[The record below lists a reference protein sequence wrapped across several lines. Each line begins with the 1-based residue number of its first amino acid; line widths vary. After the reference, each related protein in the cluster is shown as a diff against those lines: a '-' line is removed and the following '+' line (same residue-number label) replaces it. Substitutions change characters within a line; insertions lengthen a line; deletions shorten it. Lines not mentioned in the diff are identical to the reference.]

1 VSASCDVVTA
11 YREPIGM
18 FIFKKC
24 SCRGVWAPVG
34 GSYIEKK
41 NYIHTLR
48 FYERKSNEYH
58 AGVSPPAVTAAEVA
72 AAHEVLHAAIAT
84 LATEPAIA
92 SLVLEPPTPGMNVPF
107 PSSACPA
114 DIATSPVLPPS
125 TPTIAI
131 LTAAMEAACAPAA
144 TGGEYMYRYIYTHSD
159 SVSYETLLVRRS
171 SRGGGLCLY
180 VRTYRNDIYIYI
192 IYIYT
197 YTLRFSLL

>member
-1 VSASCDVVTA
+1 MSPLVCLYS
-11 YREPIGM
+11 
-18 FIFKKC
+18 KN
-24 SCRGVWAPVG
+24 APVEEYG
-34 GSYIEKK
+34 LLWEDPILKKK

-114 DIATSPVLPPS
+114 DIATSPVPPPN
-125 TPTIAI
+125 TPTVAI
-131 LTAAMEAACAPAA
+131 LIAAMEAACAPAA

-192 IYIYT
+192 YIHIHT
-197 YTLRFSLL
+197 QIQSPMRPSL